1 MRVKLPRPQ
10 VPVYSAPSTTTCT
23 SRIQSLTH
31 SLTRLSRQLAMAPG
45 VIFGIGFTS
54 PAGVSAQCAIHSTL
68 LFKKSITQTYSLVSA
83 PGHGAWSNL
92 WDENCLALSA
102 IVKRWIHSCFQQQLA
117 AWLRSQR
124 VNVASWYSAP
134 STTTCCA
141 RIQSINH
148 SLVSTQQVMVF

>member
-1 MRVKLPRPQ
+1 LGPELPRQHRRPYTVRNPQ
-10 VPVYSAPSTTTCT
+10 QPAV
-23 SRIQSLTH
+23 QEFNH
-31 SLTRLSRQLAMAPG
+31 SPTRLSRQLAMAPG
-45 VIFGIGFTS
+45 VTFWIRFTS
-54 PAGVSAQCAIHSTL
+54 PAGVSALCAIHSTL
-68 LFKKSITQTYSLVSA
+68 LFKKSTTQTYSLVSTA
-83 PGHGAWSNL
+83 GHGAWSNL

-141 RIQSINH
+141 RIQSLTH